1 MSEQLKEL
9 MGRLADEAGP
19 APQDPVLW
27 QRARKSRRRDGWV
40 MATVAAVAVLVV
52 TGSAIVG
59 VAAVRDDPPPPADEP
74 TEPRGEPGIPSAIE
88 FPFGDGALELERD
101 LAVGRASVAIAN
113 NTAAFVI
120 TADDGVYHRLDLPG
134 FDPALYADGGS
145 EVSGLALSPDGTK
158 LVYGWQGTSN
168 SPKESGARLLDLQTG
183 EVTTLARQ
191 TLYDEPA
198 RLLTWGFSWSPD
210 SRFVV
215 NRVKIADPGDPW
227 TSGPHWRQGLDTRT
241 GDVFGFSE
249 RNAGLELPADDDL
262 ASTSRVASSQLE
274 ARGFGED
281 VELWL
286 RNRGQGVE
294 LPASEFWVS
303 GQFDASGSQFL
314 AEPDRIARSL
324 ALLTG
329 LRPDIVKSEG
339 PDVTTTL
346 LRMTA
351 GPADVSL
358 LGWVG
363 RNHALAVTDDD
374 FEDSVADL
382 VLLALDVE
390 AGTADATVV
399 GEVPVSEI
407 SDLSLANDLASVETP
422 TRDFETGLPSA
433 DEDTAGESTPESS
446 DQSSDDSGLPTLAL
460 VGAIAAVLTLAA
472 VLFVAVRRRRA

>member
-227 TSGPHWRQGLDTRT
+227 ASGPHWRQGLDTRPRAP
-241 GDVFGFSE
+241 GRRRPRQHQPGGILAAGGSWLRRRCGALAPQPRAGSRAARE
-249 RNAGLELPADDDL
+249 RVLGLGPVRRLGVAVPGRAGPDR
-262 ASTSRVASSQLE
+262 TFSRVAHRPAAGHREVRRAGRDHHATEDDRWACGRES
-274 ARGFGED
+274 ARLG
-281 VELWL
+281 
-286 RNRGQGVE
+286 
-294 LPASEFWVS
+294 
-303 GQFDASGSQFL
+303 GSQ
-314 AEPDRIARSL
+314 PRARRH
-324 ALLTG
+324 G
-329 LRPDIVKSEG
+329 
-339 PDVTTTL
+339 
-346 LRMTA
+346 
-351 GPADVSL
+351 
-358 LGWVG
+358 
-363 RNHALAVTDDD
+363 
-374 FEDSVADL
+374 
-382 VLLALDVE
+382 
-390 AGTADATVV
+390 
-399 GEVPVSEI
+399 
-407 SDLSLANDLASVETP
+407 
-422 TRDFETGLPSA
+422 
-433 DEDTAGESTPESS
+433 
-446 DQSSDDSGLPTLAL
+446 
-460 VGAIAAVLTLAA
+460 
-472 VLFVAVRRRRA
+472 